1 MRAPGGAWLEWRIE
15 PLDPGRARLHQRA
28 IFFPKG
34 LAGRVYWYALV
45 PFHGIIFKG
54 MLENIAGAAHRA
66 ARDPARTPSAG
77 DPMSHPVDSIDAM

>member
-66 ARDPARTPSAG
+66 ARDPARTPPA